1 MTYSLKKIG
10 MKDGKLKN
18 LPSPGGRG
26 LRGGGK
32 KGDHAPSPP
41 EPCEVQGI
49 VLHPTWCRANPL
61 PLETVSQCHCE
72 GMKRPKQ
79 SHNAPKIKRLPR
91 SLRSLAMTSRGLR
104 HSLLRERGKR
114 MVFISLSLIPL
125 LFLALSFSISYSATK
140 TFKDEVGREAIFPF
154 PPKRIVSL
162 APNITE
168 ILFSLGLD
176 EEIVGVSIHCNFPEK
191 AKSKVRVGS
200 YIRLDFEK
208 VTSLNPDLIIATAAG
223 NTRDMVDRLWKLG
236 FPTYVIY
243 PKNFND
249 ILKNIA
255 HIGQVVNREE
265 EARVIIE
272 GMRKRSQRIVELTNG
287 LPRPK
292 VFVQIGD
299 APIVTVGKGSFADDL
314 IRLAGG
320 ENIARKEK
328 EVYPR
333 FGMEEI
339 LKRSPEVIVISS
351 MNPRGDYQKILQEWN
366 RWKTIPAVK
375 NGRIHLIDSDLLDR
389 PSPRIIDG
397 LEVLAKVLHPE
408 RFKR

>member
-1 MTYSLKKIG
+1 
-10 MKDGKLKN
+10 MKNHFIK
-18 LPSPGGRG
+18 
-26 LRGGGK
+26 
-32 KGDHAPSPP
+32 
-41 EPCEVQGI
+41 
-49 VLHPTWCRANPL
+49 PL
-61 PLETVSQCHCE
+61 FL
-72 GMKRPKQ
+72 
-79 SHNAPKIKRLPR
+79 
-91 SLRSLAMTSRGLR
+91 
-104 HSLLRERGKR
+104 
-114 MVFISLSLIPL
+114 LSLVI
-125 LFLALSFSISYSATK
+125 FLGTSTSYSTTLK
-140 TFKDEVGREAIFPF
+140 FRDEVGREVTFPF

-191 AKSKVRVGS
+191 AKTKVQVGS
-200 YIRLDFEK
+200 YISLDFEK
-208 VTSLNPDLIIATAAG
+208 VTSLRPDLVIATGAG
-223 NTRDMVDRLWKLG
+223 NTRDMVDRLGKLG
-236 FPTYVIY
+236 FQTYVIF

-249 ILKNIA
+249 ILQSIN
-255 HIGQVVNREE
+255 HLGQVVNRDK

-272 GMRKRSQRIVELTNG
+272 GMRKRSQKVIELTKD

-299 APIVTVGKGSFADDL
+299 APMVTVGKGSFADDL

-320 ENIARKEK
+320 ENIAGKEK

-351 MNPRGDYQKILQEWN
+351 MNPKGDYQKIPQEWT

-375 NGRIHLIDSDLLDR
+375 NGRIHLIDSDLIDR

-397 LEVLAKVLHPE
+397 LEELTRVLHPE
-408 RFKR
+408 RFKK

>member
-1 MTYSLKKIG
+1 
-10 MKDGKLKN
+10 MKDHFLK
-18 LPSPGGRG
+18 
-26 LRGGGK
+26 
-32 KGDHAPSPP
+32 
-41 EPCEVQGI
+41 
-49 VLHPTWCRANPL
+49 
-61 PLETVSQCHCE
+61 
-72 GMKRPKQ
+72 
-79 SHNAPKIKRLPR
+79 
-91 SLRSLAMTSRGLR
+91 SLFL
-104 HSLLRERGKR
+104 
-114 MVFISLSLIPL
+114 LSLVIIL
-125 LFLALSFSISYSATK
+125 GTSTSFSATQK
-140 TFKDEVGREAIFPF
+140 FIDEVGREVIFPF

-176 EEIVGVSIHCNFPEK
+176 EEIVGVSTHCNFPEK
-191 AKSKVRVGS
+191 AKSKVRAGS

-208 VTSLNPDLIIATAAG
+208 ITSLNPDLIIATAAG

-272 GMRKRSQRIVELTNG
+272 GMRKRSQRIVELTKG
-287 LPRPK
+287 LLRPK

-320 ENIARKEK
+320 ENIAGKEK

-351 MNPRGDYQKILQEWN
+351 MNPRGDYQKIIQEWN

-397 LEVLAKVLHPE
+397 LEELASVLHPK
-408 RFKR
+408 RFRK